1 MPVSKSDAGWR
12 RFQERTDGGRL
23 ARRAR
28 MDHRVRSA
36 AKPRS
41 VQSVSQL
48 GGNELEPE
56 IPSEFEAVT
65 YCGDCDGPC
74 TCE

>member
-41 VQSVSQL
+41 VQARTVQ
-48 GGNELEPE
+48 LEPE
-56 IPSEFEAVT
+56 VSDEVESVT
-65 YCGDCDGPC
+65 WCAECDGPC
-74 TCE
+74 ICE

>member
-1 MPVSKSDAGWR
+1 MPLSKSDAGWR
-12 RFQERTDGGRL
+12 RFQERTNGGER

-36 AKPRS
+36 AKPRAIEPV
-41 VQSVSQL
+41 VQ
-48 GGNELEPE
+48 LEPE
-56 IPSEFEAVT
+56 LEEFQAVS

-74 TCE
+74 ICE

>member
-12 RFQERTDGGRL
+12 RFQERTDGGTRC
-23 ARRAR
+23 RRAR

-36 AKPRS
+36 PKPKS
-41 VQSVSQL
+41 AELVISQ
-48 GGNELEPE
+48 LEPE
-56 IPSEFEAVT
+56 VSDDFAAVT